1 MIVNIRKLMKTLFN
15 SFISTIHVCSSII
28 FMKVYTGICIYSM
41 KNILLW
47 FDVIVNFSYFQ
58 HSIDIV
64 HSSSRRPFVNS
75 HLYIYIDGNLKLDS
89 QLKFPN
95 VSDVSLQNKEKLIK
109 RSCRIQCTCLIISI
123 NGFLCPDEIKDQRLL
138 VVFFQVLSWSN
149 LYLKKLCGQDQKFY
163 CSIIITHCL
172 EVQCIWMLFFF
183 YFFSPWQTVG

>member
-15 SFISTIHVCSSII
+15 SFISTIHVHVCSSII
-28 FMKVYTGICIYSM
+28 YMKVRLVFVYTLWRIQC
-41 KNILLW
+41 ILLW
-47 FDVIVNFSYFQ
+47 FDVVVNFSYFQ

-149 LYLKKLCGQDQKFY
+149 LYLKKLCGQDQKFFCT
-163 CSIIITHCL
+163 CSIITTHCL
-172 EVQCIWMLFFF
+172 EVQCIWMFFF
-183 YFFSPWQTVG
+183 LLF

>member
-1 MIVNIRKLMKTLFN
+1 
-15 SFISTIHVCSSII
+15 
-28 FMKVYTGICIYSM
+28 M

-47 FDVIVNFSYFQ
+47 FDVVVNFSYFQ

-109 RSCRIQCTCLIISI
+109 KIIQKTMHSSHYIYKWVFMSS
-123 NGFLCPDEIKDQRLL
+123 DEIKEQRLL
-138 VVFFQVLSWSN
+138 VLFFQVLSWSN
-149 LYLKKLCGQDQKFY
+149 LYLKKLYGQDQKFF
-163 CSIIITHCL
+163 CSIITTHCL
-172 EVQCIWMLFFF
+172 EVQCIWMCFFVVD
-183 YFFSPWQTVG
+183 FFSPWLTVG

>member
-47 FDVIVNFSYFQ
+47 FDVVVNFSYFQ

-109 RSCRIQCTCLIISI
+109 RSYRRQCTRLIISI
-123 NGFLCPDEIKDQRLL
+123 NGFLCPQMNQRAEA
-138 VVFFQVLSWSN
+138 S
-149 LYLKKLCGQDQKFY
+149 
-163 CSIIITHCL
+163 CSILSSIKLIKL
-172 EVQCIWMLFFF
+172 V
-183 YFFSPWQTVG
+183 S

>member
-1 MIVNIRKLMKTLFN
+1 MIENIRKLMKTLFN
-15 SFISTIHVCSSII
+15 SFISTIHVHVFSSII
-28 FMKVYTGICIYSM
+28 YMKVYTGIYIYSM

-123 NGFLCPDEIKDQRLL
+123 NGFLCPQMKSKIKGFLL
-138 VVFFQVLSWSN
+138 SSFK
-149 LYLKKLCGQDQKFY
+149 Y
-163 CSIIITHCL
+163 
-172 EVQCIWMLFFF
+172 
-183 YFFSPWQTVG
+183 